1 MDGACVFTTVG
12 IGVSAAVAL
21 LFGTGGFILGMI
33 TDTCRTKLKIRTQAA
48 NQEVERETP
57 PLELAE
63 YEEIVLDVT
72 REISLTGNS
81 AYGCK
86 M

>member
-1 MDGACVFTTVG
+1 M
-12 IGVSAAVAL
+12 SAAVAL
-21 LFGTGGFILGMI
+21 LFGIGGFILGVI
-33 TDTCRTKLKIRTQAA
+33 TGTCRPRLKIRTQAA
-48 NQEVERETP
+48 NQEVERGTP
-57 PLELAE
+57 PLEPTQ

>member
-1 MDGACVFTTVG
+1 M
-12 IGVSAAVAL
+12 SAAVAL

-48 NQEVERETP
+48 NQEVERESP
-57 PLELAE
+57 PLEPVPQ
-63 YEEIVLDVT
+63 YEEIVLDET
-72 REISLTGNS
+72 RGISLTGNS